1 MKEYQTPETEI
12 ILFPD
17 TDVLTNSDPYANK
30 FSYPDDPNESPII

>member
-17 TDVLTNSDPYANK
+17 EDVLTESDPIKNK
-30 FSYPDDPNESPII
+30 YSYPNDPNESPII